1 MVSPID
7 ADASNNS
14 VVDTKCLKKYLEK
27 GYKRLEKRLDE
38 VEAQKNTPAN
48 SRFISTTDPDASV
61 TRHGKKKS

>member
-38 VEAQKNTPAN
+38 VEAQKITPAN